1 MFIAVVNG
9 GIAFALN
16 RRRAENGVLYS
27 ALIGLALTFV
37 SITIPIQMDGTFIT
51 LLWACEMVIVLWL
64 FIKWRIP
71 VYEYFVAILFFLA
84 NVSYWMDIEQIL
96 GVGMRP
102 SLFANGM
109 FATGVSVGVAF
120 LLVARASLPREGVI
134 HDCFRV
140 EIFPVQRIDPFG
152 RERSPLCGVYDR
164 VRAECGRLVFVARAD
179 AVVYRG
185 SFVCDAFRDEEAF
198 PGGTLS

>member
-1 MFIAVVNG
+1 M
-9 GIAFALN
+9 
-16 RRRAENGVLYS
+16 NGVLYS

-84 NVSYWMDIEQIL
+84 ECLLLGWYEQIL

-120 LLVARASLPREGVI
+120 LLVAGFSPARRSYSRL
-134 HDCFRV
+134 
-140 EIFPVQRIDPFG
+140 FP
-152 RERSPLCGVYDR
+152 C
-164 VRAECGRLVFVARAD
+164 
-179 AVVYRG
+179 
-185 SFVCDAFRDEEAF
+185 
-198 PGGTLS
+198 